1 MIKKD
6 LRDLLGGLLMI
17 AIGGF
22 AVIYGQRYEM
32 GQLQQMGPGYFPVVL
47 GSILA
52 LLGVFI
58 AVPALFRTGTA
69 IEVQWKSLFW
79 VSASLILFAGL
90 LNIVGV
96 IFATMICV
104 LTSSMASTLP
114 WRKKLILAASI
125 ALLTYLIFSLG
136 LGMQFPLWPW
146 SR

>member
-52 LLGVFI
+52 VLGVFI
-58 AVPALFRTGTA
+58 AVPALFRTGTT

-114 WRKKLILAASI
+114 WRTKLILAASV